1 MMIAEQNKGM
11 RIILIDDTIC
21 AGDKHEM
28 INYPREGFKPKPAL
42 RRGTILEVKEEF
54 RNLYGYY
61 YRCVHENGTYDI
73 PKRNAEPYITDVW
86 VVSWPIGRPTR
97 PILVSEKFYSEEEA
111 IKFAEAVKAQH
122 REYGAFAEAEQ
133 VRVYKEV
140 ERNE

>member
-1 MMIAEQNKGM
+1 MMIAEQSKGM

-28 INYPREGFKPKPAL
+28 INYPRDGFKPKPAL

-54 RNLYGYY
+54 RNLYGDY

-86 VVSWPIGRPTR
+86 VVSWPIGRPAR
-97 PILVSEKFYSEEEA
+97 PILVSEKPNTENMGHLPKQSKYKYIRRS
-111 IKFAEAVKAQH
+111 
-122 REYGAFAEAEQ
+122 RYEQ
-133 VRVYKEV
+133 Y
-140 ERNE
+140 